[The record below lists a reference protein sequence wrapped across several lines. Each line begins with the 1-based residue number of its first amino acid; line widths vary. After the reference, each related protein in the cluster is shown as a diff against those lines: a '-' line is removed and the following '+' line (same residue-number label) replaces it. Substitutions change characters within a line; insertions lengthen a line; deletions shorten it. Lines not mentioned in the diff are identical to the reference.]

1 MIKDIAQIE
10 KELLDRDGSF
20 RDINFENIAFESAI
34 ALIDCL
40 VKIYMPRSATNSKGD
55 DILNLIVNGNIE
67 SQFEIQPNYIH
78 ATFGNDNVLIRY
90 MQIFLDWDQTQKV
103 SAELTFSPEDIDE
116 NFSFSLFEEF
126 IAPFIAASGT
136 THYYVRYENA
146 GWEFGDLSKHAGVIY
161 HGKIDFR

>member
-1 MIKDIAQIE
+1 M
-10 KELLDRDGSF
+10 DRDGSF

-40 VKIYMPRSATNSKGD
+40 VKIYRPRSASNSKGD
-55 DILNLIVNGNIE
+55 DILNLIVNGDIE

-78 ATFGNDNVLIRY
+78 ATFENDKVLIRY
-90 MQIFLDWDQTQKV
+90 MQILLDWEHTQNV
-103 SAELTFSPEDIDE
+103 CVELTFSPEDINDG
-116 NFSFSLFEEF
+116 FSLSSFEEF

-146 GWEFGDLSKHAGVIY
+146 SWKFGDLSRDAGVIY
-161 HGKIDFR
+161 HGKSARKDSQNT